1 MLYSQSRFADNGINK
16 SPLEAREDIIPLL
29 LPPPSRGYRPKC
41 IVGKYVVTLRI
52 GSLQKV

>member
-16 SPLEAREDIIPLL
+16 SLLEAREDIMPLL
-29 LPPPSRGYRPKC
+29 FPPPGCGYRPKC

-52 GSLQKV
+52 GGL